1 MESKNTVVTD
11 KSPFS
16 LNVRIARMLWS
27 VVWCLFAKPFP
38 RGMMMGWKRFLLKC
52 FGGKIAPTARIY
64 SSARIWYPGNLI
76 MEDYTCLA
84 DEVDCYNV
92 DKVVLKHGAQVS
104 QKTYLCT
111 ASHPIDVIDGPLI
124 TAPIIIE
131 QNAWVT
137 ADAFVGMGV
146 TIGKGAVVGARAAV
160 FKDVEPWTV
169 VGGNPAKVIK
179 KRVMRAKGN
188 RLLTQ

>member
-16 LNVRIARMLWS
+16 LKVLIARMLWS

-38 RGMMMGWKRFLLKC
+38 SGMMMGWKRFLLKC
-52 FGGKIAPTARIY
+52 FGGKIAPTARVY

-137 ADAFVGMGV
+137 ADAFVAMGV
-146 TIGKGAVVGARAAV
+146 TIGEGAVVGARAAV

-179 KRVMRAKGN
+179 KRVMREKE
-188 RLLTQ
+188 